1 MRFFDIEDKRTS
13 PRATSRAEIAKR
25 VLRARRSSMARGVQ
39 CLICFFALLTAML
52 ATSVR
57 ADLIVTEEDVPGEGN
72 LTTFKMTVSPAAE
85 PVPALKHRLVA
96 RELDL
101 KQGNAVP
108 YYYRSL
114 LNIQSSFRY
123 LRKTYGDAYDTWY
136 SPIELPLD
144 EIPMEKAEKA
154 SRGWRNIIRQ
164 NLREATMRRQCEW
177 DWQAEEIRGP
187 EVIGILLEEIQ
198 ESRELCRGLMLVA
211 RVDLAKQLAKA
222 KPDYEQVL
230 ETLRINYRL
239 GHDIA
244 EAPFLVSDLVGIAI
258 CGMGNRQVIELIAQ
272 PDSPNLYWAIA
283 ELPDPMVSVQ
293 ESMQSEMSIGLRV
306 FPFIL
311 DSETAEH
318 SPEEWSRLMAE
329 ALVESQ
335 DLMSRPNLP
344 GVSGVQAR
352 LAVTGLSLVAYP
364 AAKQRLIDQGMTAE
378 EVQAMPVG
386 KVVSIDALRE
396 YRRIAD
402 SIEKWSYVPYREAR
416 KRDIDKE
423 LNTSSPAGL
432 SRGYG
437 YTLARTL
444 LPAVQSARSA
454 EQRLVWQTRGIQ
466 TVEAI
471 RMHAA
476 ETGKLPESLDEVELV
491 PLPRNPITEQPYKY
505 KLEGNMAMLDLPFE
519 DGFPST
525 AWRFEI
531 SLDK

>member
-1 MRFFDIEDKRTS
+1 MVACSLAFHLFTNQVN
-13 PRATSRAEIAKR
+13 AEL
-25 VLRARRSSMARGVQ
+25 VV
-39 CLICFFALLTAML
+39 
-52 ATSVR
+52 V
-57 ADLIVTEEDVPGEGN
+57 EEDVPGEGT
-72 LTTFKMTVSPAAE
+72 LTTYKMTVSPAGE

-96 RELDL
+96 REIDM

-108 YYYRSL
+108 FYYRAL
-114 LNIQSSFRY
+114 LNIRTFNQD
-123 LRKTYGDAYDTWY
+123 LHDKYGEAYDTWY
-136 SPIELPLD
+136 TFDVPLSKLPM
-144 EIPMEKAEKA
+144 PKATEAAAK
-154 SRGWRNIIRQ
+154 WQ
-164 NLREATMRRQCEW
+164 ETVDNLQEATRRRQCEW
-177 DWQAEEIRGP
+177 DWQTEEIRGP
-187 EVIGILLEEIQ
+187 ELISFLLPDIQ
-198 ESRELCRGLMLVA
+198 WSRELSRGLRLLA
-211 RVDLAKQLAKA
+211 RVAMAKGEYQQA
-222 KPDYEQVL
+222 L
-230 ETLRINYRL
+230 EYLRISYRL

-258 CGMGNRQVIELIAQ
+258 CGYGNQALIELIAQ
-272 PDSPNLYWAIA
+272 KDSPNLYWAIA

-352 LAVTGLSLVAYP
+352 LVVTGLSLVAYP
-364 AAKQRLIDQGMTAE
+364 AAKQRLIDQGMAAE
-378 EVQAMPVG
+378 EVEAMPVG

-491 PLPRNPITEQPYKY
+491 PLPRNPITEQPFDYE
-505 KLEGNMAMLDLPFE
+505 LLGNTAVVKLPFE
-519 DGFPST
+519 DGFPGM
-525 AWRFEI
+525 AYRFEI
-531 SLDK
+531 TLDK